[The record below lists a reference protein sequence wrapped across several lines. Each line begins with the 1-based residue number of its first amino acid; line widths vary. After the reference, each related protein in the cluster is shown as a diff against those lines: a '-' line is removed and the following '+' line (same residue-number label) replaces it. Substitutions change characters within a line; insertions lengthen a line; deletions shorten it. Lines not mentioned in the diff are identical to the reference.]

1 MKEIIPSALLLF
13 FGRVAAQEN
22 PLGLGDIIPA
32 LPSGIDPDDLGLD
45 LDTLIGFLDGMAEG
59 GGDGDSSNL
68 FDVDGI
74 TDFLSDLFGGGD
86 DSDAD
91 GDDVGGQ
98 ADDAAD
104 GVDAPSTLDILGAV
118 LSNNDINVECSDS
131 CTDMDLCK
139 FDLSMLTDDTDNLE
153 QMCDAGCI
161 PNILVNACAKTD
173 GISDGAAITGGAV
186 TGGVGGAAGAATAMN
201 VCDFVT
207 CCVNEEDV
215 VTSTARSR
223 FEGCKASLPDLDNL
237 TGALAGASEGIGTE
251 SIGTEGIG
259 EDSDLLNDLNDL
271 LDESNEDGDLL
282 NGLNDLLDGSNSN
295 SETPEEDDPEE
306 SSGDLYN
313 PPELED
319 PDELGLGFS
328 TYDATSSG
336 MTFSLASFLTLTA
349 TAIIST
355 VLVLVI

>member
-1 MKEIIPSALLLF
+1 MKEVEVILSALLLF
-13 FGRVAAQEN
+13 IGGVGAEEN
-22 PLGLGDIIPA
+22 PLGGIISA
-32 LPSGIDPDDLGLD
+32 LPSGISQEDLD
-45 LDTLIGFLDGMAEG
+45 LATLTGFLDGMSEG

-68 FDVDGI
+68 FDADGL
-74 TDFLSDLFGGGD
+74 TDFLSDLFDGGD
-86 DSDAD
+86 DSEGD
-91 GDDVGGQ
+91 GKDVDGGE

-104 GVDAPSTLDILGAV
+104 GGVEAPNTLEILGAV
-118 LSNNDINVECSDS
+118 LSNNDINVECSAS

-139 FDLSMLTDDTDNLE
+139 LDLSMLTDDTDNLE

-161 PNILVNACAKTD
+161 PNILVRACAQTD

-186 TGGVGGAAGAATAMN
+186 AGGMGGAAGAATAMN

-207 CCVNEEDV
+207 CCANEEDV

-223 FEGCKASLPDLDNL
+223 FDGCKASLPDLDNL
-237 TGALAGASEGIGTE
+237 TGALAGAAEG
-251 SIGTEGIG
+251 IGTEGIG
-259 EDSDLLNDLNDL
+259 EDSDLLNGLNDL

-282 NGLNDLLDGSNSN
+282 NGLNDLLDESNSN

-306 SSGDLYN
+306 SSDDLYN

-328 TYDATSSG
+328 KYDATSSG
-336 MTFSLASFLTLTA
+336 MTFSTAPFLTLTA

-355 VLVLVI
+355 VLVVVI

>member
-1 MKEIIPSALLLF
+1 MKEVILSALLLF
-13 FGRVAAQEN
+13 IGGVAAQEN
-22 PLGLGDIIPA
+22 PLGDIIPA
-32 LPSGIDPDDLGLD
+32 LPSGIDPQDLD
-45 LDTLIGFLDGMAEG
+45 LATLTGFLDGMTEG

-68 FDVDGI
+68 FDADGI
-74 TDFLSDLFGGGD
+74 IDFLSDLFDGGD
-86 DSDAD
+86 DSGADDKDVDGGQPD
-91 GDDVGGQ
+91 GDDAANGG
-98 ADDAAD
+98 
-104 GVDAPSTLDILGAV
+104 VEAPNTIDILGAV
-118 LSNNDINVECSDS
+118 LSNNDINVECSAS

-139 FDLSMLTDDTDNLE
+139 LDLSMLTDDTDNLE

-161 PNILVNACAKTD
+161 PNILVKACAQTD

-186 TGGVGGAAGAATAMN
+186 AGGVGGAAGAATAMN

-215 VTSTARSR
+215 VTSSTRSR

-237 TGALAGASEGIGTE
+237 TGALAGAA
-251 SIGTEGIG
+251 EGIG
-259 EDSDLLNDLNDL
+259 EDGDILTDLNDL
-271 LDESNEDGDLL
+271 LDE
-282 NGLNDLLDGSNSN
+282 SNSN

-306 SSGDLYN
+306 DDPEDEEGNTSTEDLYN

-328 TYDATSSG
+328 TYDTTSSG
-336 MTFSLASFLTLTA
+336 MTFSTAPLLTA